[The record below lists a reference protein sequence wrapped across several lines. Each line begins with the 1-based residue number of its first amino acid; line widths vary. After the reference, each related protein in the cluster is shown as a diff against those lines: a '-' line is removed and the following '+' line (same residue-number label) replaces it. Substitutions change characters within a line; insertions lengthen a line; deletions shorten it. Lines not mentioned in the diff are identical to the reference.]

1 MPITENVVT
10 PSTGGVMN
18 VQAVGNHR
26 DMLSFDKGLET
37 VQPVEESGRNQSV
50 KPKDDVAPSGEEA
63 TETAEKGVIRLLL
76 AGHFQGVADIR
87 LRINFA
93 DELPPPPTQNA
104 QTAFA
109 NGTSGLV
116 TRLEFKARELFGSPG
131 DAPEGLET
139 EAADPASALNE
150 ALTAFATGADDI
162 LASVKDGSLYL
173 NSALTELREAFSAL
187 AATFGAPPAPAVED
201 TDDGST
207 TVTDVLESIP
217 STADETETAEAPK
230 TAATLLPE
238 LQKWFDDEVAK
249 LEAAM
254 AESRALP
261 PLSEPRGKGAAYGK
275 FLEIYNSLTWG
286 WESQAGTQE
295 QAAGID
301 VLA

>member
-1 MPITENVVT
+1 MTKTAGSFSVFNFYEELQQRN
-10 PSTGGVMN
+10 SQAAQAAFEGGLPDLV
-18 VQAVGNHR
+18 A
-26 DMLSFDKGLET
+26 GLE
-37 VQPVEESGRNQSV
+37 
-50 KPKDDVAPSGEEA
+50 
-63 TETAEKGVIRLLL
+63 L
-76 AGHFQGVADIR
+76 
-87 LRINFA
+87 
-93 DELPPPPTQNA
+93 
-104 QTAFA
+104 
-109 NGTSGLV
+109 
-116 TRLEFKARELFGSPG
+116 KARELFGSPG

-139 EAADPASALNE
+139 EAADPDNTLNE
-150 ALTAFATGADDI
+150 ALTAFATDADDI
-162 LASVKDGSLYL
+162 LASVKDGSLDL

-207 TVTDVLESIP
+207 TVTDVLETIP
-217 STADETETAEAPK
+217 STADETETAEAPE

-261 PLSEPRGKGAAYGK
+261 PLSEPRGKGGAYGK

-286 WESQAGTQE
+286 WESQTGTQE